1 MTSSSPWPPA
11 RVSAIALATLLSAV
25 VGLQVL
31 RERATP
37 LQSGEDALLYV
48 RSPEAMKRMA
58 LSYAPLVADVY
69 WIRAI
74 QHYGGTKRSTAEV
87 KNYSLLYP
95 LLDLTTSLDP
105 LFNVAYTF
113 GAIFLAE
120 PAPGGPGRP
129 DQAILLLEKGLK
141 AQPDNWRL
149 LQALGFVHYWWY
161 EDYKTAAHWFRQAA
175 ERPGAPIWMAPLAAV
190 TEAQGGNRDGS
201 RQMWRHIL
209 DTETDEW
216 FRNEAA
222 RRLQQL
228 DALDQLDD
236 LNRLLSAYRARRGQP
251 AGEWSDLI
259 RAGMLR
265 REPRDPTGLPYR
277 IDGES
282 AALDPQSRL
291 LPLPNPA
298 RLR

>member
-1 MTSSSPWPPA
+1 M
-11 RVSAIALATLLSAV
+11 ALAGLLSLV
-25 VGLQVL
+25 VGLQVV
-31 RERATP
+31 RERSAP
-37 LQSGEDALLYV
+37 LQSGQDELLYV

-58 LSYAPLVADVY
+58 LSYDSLLADIY

-74 QHYGGTKRSTAEV
+74 QHYGGTKRSTAEQ
-87 KNYSLLYP
+87 KNYGLLYP

-129 DQAILLLEKGLK
+129 DQAIQLLQKGLK

-149 LQALGFVHYWWY
+149 LQSLGFVHYWWH
-161 EDYKTAAHWFRQAA
+161 EDYRTAAYWFDQAA
-175 ERPGAPIWMAPLAAV
+175 KRPGAPIWMAPLAAV
-190 TEAQGGNRDGS
+190 TLAQGGNRAAS
-201 RQMWRHIL
+201 RQMWRHVAE
-209 DTETDEW
+209 TESDEW

-228 DALDQLDD
+228 DALDQIDA
-236 LNRLLSAYRARRGQP
+236 LNRLLTAYRDRAAHPPNG
-251 AGEWSDLI
+251 WTDLV

-265 REPRDPTGLPYR
+265 DVPRDPNGLPYR
-277 IDGES
+277 IDGQA
-282 AALDPQSRL
+282 AALDPASRL

-298 RLR
+298 RAR